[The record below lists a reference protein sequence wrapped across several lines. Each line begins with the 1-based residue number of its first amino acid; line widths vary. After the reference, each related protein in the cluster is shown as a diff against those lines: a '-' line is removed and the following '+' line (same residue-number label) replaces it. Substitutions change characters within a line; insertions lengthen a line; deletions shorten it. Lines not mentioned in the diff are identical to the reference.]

1 MALLDVSVGD
11 SDTDDSNDVI
21 DVDLL
26 DSDGLVSVDINC
38 FAKGTDIMTP
48 KGARSIET
56 LQVGDDIITA
66 DNRTI
71 SIKWI
76 GQQTTKPRDFNE
88 NLQAIKI
95 RKHAIAPSVPTSDLV
110 LTAGHGIVID
120 DLLINASVLVNGCSI
135 DYVPLEE
142 MDEEVT
148 YYHIETW
155 AHETILANGTPA
167 ETYIDYKDRASFD
180 NYDEYLALYTSEARI
195 QEMARPRISAR
206 RLLPAQVCQRLGID
220 LRMDHPLMA

>member
-26 DSDGLVSVDINC
+26 DSDGLISVDINC
-38 FAKGTDIMTP
+38 FAKGTEIMTP
-48 KGARSIET
+48 KGARPIET
-56 LQVGDDIITA
+56 LQVGDDIMTA
-66 DNRTI
+66 DNRMI

-76 GQQTTKPRDFNE
+76 GRQTTRPKDFNE

-95 RKHAIAPSVPTSDLV
+95 RKHAIAHGVPTSDLV
-110 LTAGHGIVID
+110 LTAGHGIVVD
-120 DLLINASVLVNGCSI
+120 DLLINASVLVNGSSI

-142 MDEEVT
+142 LDDEVT
-148 YYHIETW
+148 YYHIESW
-155 AHETILANGTPA
+155 GHETILANGTPA

-180 NYDEYLALYTSEARI
+180 NYDEYLALYKSEARI
-195 QEMARPRISAR
+195 QEMCRPRISAR
-206 RLLPAQVCQRLGID
+206 RLLPMQVCQRLGID
-220 LRMDHPLMA
+220 IRMDYSLMA

>member
-21 DVDLL
+21 DVDVL
-26 DSDGLVSVDINC
+26 DSDGLLSVDINC

-48 KGARSIET
+48 QGAKRVES
-56 LQVGDDIITA
+56 LKVGDDITTA

-95 RKHAIAPSVPTSDLV
+95 RKNAIAHEVPSSDLV
-110 LTAGHGIVID
+110 LTAGHGIVVD
-120 DLLINASVLVNGCSI
+120 DLLINASVLVNGASI

-142 MDEEVT
+142 LDDEVT
-148 YYHIETW
+148 YYHIESW
-155 AHETILANGTPA
+155 GHETILANGVPA

-180 NYDEYLALYTSEARI
+180 NHDEYLTLYGADVQV
-195 QEMARPRISAR
+195 QEMPRPRISAR
-206 RLLPAQVCQRLGID
+206 RLLPQHICQRLGID
-220 LRMDHPLMA
+220 RNMEHLLTA